1 MDLELQSTQSFNRL
15 KSILMDVRD
24 KALAE
29 LTHLPQTEVYRYRFL
44 RNYVKELERII
55 DGQVQRIPEG
65 IKVLSKPLAER
76 LAEEVPVAKVFE
88 TAHHEGIEEVR
99 TAGLSAPA
107 GTGGQA
113 GIYHG
118 FPMIDEQALA
128 FLEDYK
134 LDQIKRI
141 SNDLREGIKSQLRL
155 GIIQGDGVTEIAKR
169 IRNQNSIIAD
179 RTERIVRTEL
189 ARAQSE
195 GHDNAYEKIGVT
207 RVQVIGRGIDC
218 PICSQHI
225 GKIYRFDAAP
235 SIPLHPHCRCD
246 KVAVERGEGNWFVT
260 ERQIQF
266 VKDYPLPEDI
276 DISLPT
282 IRRIAKDHP
291 EPLYVW
297 PEASKVIT
305 QGNRERGIWSR
316 QYAKPLFKNLRIF
329 NLRVSEGKIL
339 DAWLEK

>member
-1 MDLELQSTQSFNRL
+1 MDIELESTQSFNRL
-15 KSILMDVRD
+15 KRILMDTRD

-29 LTHLPQTEVYRYRFL
+29 LTYLPHAEVYRYRFL
-44 RNYVKELERII
+44 KNYIKELERLIG
-55 DGQVQRIPEG
+55 GQVQRIPEG
-65 IKVLSKPLAER
+65 VRVISKPLAER
-76 LAEEVPVAKVFE
+76 LSEEVPVTKVFE
-88 TAHHEGIEEVR
+88 TAHQEGIEEVK
-99 TAGLSAPA
+99 A
-107 GTGGQA
+107 A
-113 GIYHG
+113 GIYRG

-134 LDQIKRI
+134 FDLIKRI
-141 SNDLREGIKSQLRL
+141 SNNLREGIKSQLRL

-179 RTERIVRTEL
+179 RTEGIVRTEL
-189 ARAQSE
+189 ARAQSK
-195 GHDNAYEKIGVT
+195 GHDSAYEKIGVT

-235 SIPLHPHCRCD
+235 NIPLHPKCRCD

-266 VKDYPLPEDI
+266 TKDYPLPEDVE
-276 DISLPT
+276 ISLPT
-282 IRRIAKDHP
+282 VRRIAKDHT

-305 QGNRERGIWSR
+305 QGSRERGIWSR

-329 NLRVSEGKIL
+329 NLRVSEGKIF
-339 DAWLEK
+339 DAWLDK